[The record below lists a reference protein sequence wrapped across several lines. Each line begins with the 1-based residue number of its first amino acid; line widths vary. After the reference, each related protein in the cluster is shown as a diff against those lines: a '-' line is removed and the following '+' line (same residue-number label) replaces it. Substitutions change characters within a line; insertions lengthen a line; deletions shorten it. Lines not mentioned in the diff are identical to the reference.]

1 MRDMLKQIMIVW
13 VVFSLIACNAEKNK
27 TDELVPGWDIV
38 IRGKVGFP
46 QPGGK
51 IYLEELRADG
61 TPGRK
66 DSTTL
71 KEDYT
76 YEKKLRLNEPS
87 YYRLNFFHQQIV
99 TIILNKSNV
108 EVNVDGNSPQGF
120 MEIKGSADHDLFNT
134 VQKML
139 TDAQQSPE
147 IAALDQEFQKA
158 ASVKDEKRMGEL
170 QEQYLSIVG
179 TGTQKI
185 ADLIRQQP
193 ASLAV
198 VELLRSGNVLDKD
211 QYFDVYKDAADKLT
225 REIPEN
231 SHARAFI
238 EQVKIMEQTSI
249 GKLAPEI
256 ALPNPQGQ
264 IVKLSS
270 LRGKYVLVDFWAKWC
285 GPCRRENPTVVK
297 AYNKFKDKGF
307 TVLGV
312 SLDRTRED
320 WIQAI
325 AEDGLTWTHVS
336 DLKYFNSQAA
346 ADYNINAIP
355 FSILLDPSGVIIAKN
370 LRGPALEKKLAEVIK

>member
-1 MRDMLKQIMIVW
+1 MRML
-13 VVFSLIACNAEKNK
+13 
-27 TDELVPGWDIV
+27 
-38 IRGKVGFP
+38 
-46 QPGGK
+46 
-51 IYLEELRADG
+51 
-61 TPGRK
+61 
-66 DSTTL
+66 
-71 KEDYT
+71 
-76 YEKKLRLNEPS
+76 
-87 YYRLNFFHQQIV
+87 
-99 TIILNKSNV
+99 
-108 EVNVDGNSPQGF
+108 
-120 MEIKGSADHDLFNT
+120 
-134 VQKML
+134 
-139 TDAQQSPE
+139 
-147 IAALDQEFQKA
+147 
-158 ASVKDEKRMGEL
+158 EL
-170 QEQYLSIVG
+170 QEQYMSIVG

-249 GKLAPEI
+249 GKVAPEI

-320 WIQAI
+320 WVQAI